1 MNWSLLARIASINAI
16 LLALTYL
23 VYQDLLFRDRYAHQL
38 NFSPSN
44 SYSALSHVLTLTG
57 GTTVLS
63 SPLTLD
69 WLQLLTLALVAIDV
83 LNVVEFVRKRSLSQ
97 RQATPPASG

>member
-1 MNWSLLARIASINAI
+1 LNWSLLARIAIINAI

-23 VYQDLLFRDRYAHQL
+23 VYQDILFRDRYAHQL
-38 NFSPSN
+38 NFSPST
-44 SYSALSHVLTLTG
+44 SYSALSHVVTLTE

-69 WLQLLTLALVAIDV
+69 WPQLLVLAWVAIDV
-83 LNVVEFVRKRSLSQ
+83 LYVVEFVRKWSSSR
-97 RQATPPASG
+97 RQATPPASS